1 MNVWQYDAAPDAV
14 GEVRP
19 AKVKFEHEPEEFHL
33 HELLRML
40 WRMRRVI
47 VGTVILFTAV
57 AAVIAFQLTP
67 IYRGTA
73 QVMIEPRQNK
83 VLDIKAVI
91 AGLPTDSETINSEV
105 EVLRSR
111 SLAKRVVD
119 KLDLAKDPEFNP
131 ALRKLNL
138 IQSVFADV
146 KDWLGIDPRQLS
158 DKQNKALRRSEI
170 LDTYLEHLS
179 VNARAQT
186 RVINI
191 AFSSEDPRKAARI
204 TNTVADLYL
213 VDQLEA
219 KYEATERAS
228 KWLGERV
235 EKLQKKVNVS
245 ERAIEKYRADAG
257 LVAGKNE
264 AKLISEQ
271 ISELSSALILA
282 KGKRAEAEARLAQA
296 QRLMKSGSVYSAA
309 EVLSSQLIDRLR
321 EQESEVVRKVA
332 KLSEDYGPKHP
343 QMISARQELR
353 DIRRSIARE
362 VHKIV
367 QNLENEVQVAKA
379 REASLRRSLTKLEKR
394 AGDLNE
400 KAVKLRA
407 LEREADAN
415 RALLKTMM
423 TRFRETSVQRDITRP
438 DARVLSAAIIP
449 AEPYFPRPVLIIGL
463 VLVASTFL
471 GMLLA
476 VAAEQLHSGFR
487 SLDEVET
494 MIGIGGLGLV
504 PKLSRSTTPP
514 DYVLKKPMS
523 AYAEA
528 LRNIRLGVALSNVD
542 RPPKVVLVTSSVPQE
557 GKSSTSLALARLLA
571 KSGQRTLL
579 IDCDLR
585 RPSLHHTLGM
595 PRVPGLVEVLSEQIP
610 VEEAVRTDEPSG
622 LDYLSSGGHAPNPAD
637 LLGSEHMRALLQ
649 RVGGAYDLVIL
660 DSAPVISV
668 TDSRILAGFADSSVL
683 LVRWDKTR
691 RETVVNALKQLDQAG
706 ASIAGVVLNQVDV
719 KRHAQYDYSD
729 SGYYH
734 GAYTKYYAS

>member
-1 MNVWQYDAAPDAV
+1 MNIWRYDTAPERTDEGRPSNPAF
-14 GEVRP
+14 EVP
-19 AKVKFEHEPEEFHL
+19 AEEFHL
-33 HELLRML
+33 RELLRML

-47 VGTVILFTAV
+47 FGTVILLTAV
-57 AAVIAFQLTP
+57 SAIVAYQLTP
-67 IYRGTA
+67 VYRSTA
-73 QVMIEPRQNK
+73 QVMIEPRENK
-83 VLDIKAVI
+83 VVDIKAVI
-91 AGLPTDSETINSEV
+91 AGLPADAETINSEV

-131 ALRKLNL
+131 ALRKPTLL
-138 IQSVFADV
+138 KSVVSDV
-146 KDWLGIDPRQLS
+146 TNWLGIAPKSLS
-158 DKQNKALRRSEI
+158 DGQRTAQRESEI

-179 VNARAQT
+179 VNSRAQT

-191 AFSSEDPRKAARI
+191 AFSSEDPKKAAKVA
-204 TNTVADLYL
+204 NTVADLYL

-219 KYEATERAS
+219 KYDATERAS
-228 KWLGERV
+228 KWLGDRV
-235 EKLQKKVNVS
+235 GKLQKKVNEA
-245 ERAIEKYRADAG
+245 ERAIERYRAEAG
-257 LVAGKNE
+257 LVSGKNE
-264 AKLISEQ
+264 AKLIGEQ

-282 KGKRAEAEARLAQA
+282 KGKHAEAEARLAQA
-296 QRLMKSGSVYSAA
+296 QSLMKRGSVYSAA

-321 EQESEVVRKVA
+321 EQESEVIRKVA
-332 KLSEDYGPKHP
+332 KLSEDFGRKHP

-353 DIRRSIARE
+353 DIRGSIARE
-362 VHKIV
+362 VRKII
-367 QNLENEVQVAKA
+367 QNLENEVQVASA
-379 REASLRRSLTKLEKR
+379 RENSLRRSLAGLER
-394 AGDLNE
+394 QAGQLNQ
-400 KAVKLRA
+400 KAIKLRA
-407 LEREADAN
+407 LTREAEAN

-438 DARVLSAAIIP
+438 DARVLSAAIIQ

-463 VLVASTFL
+463 ALIASTFL

-487 SLDEVET
+487 SLDEIET
-494 MIGIGGLGLV
+494 MIGVGGLGLI
-504 PKLSRSTTPP
+504 PKLSRSMTPP
-514 DYVLKKPMS
+514 DYALKKPMS

-542 RPPKVVLVTSSVPQE
+542 HPPRILLITSSVPQE
-557 GKSSTSLALARLLA
+557 GKTSTSFALARLLA
-571 KSGQRTLL
+571 KSGQRILL

-585 RPSLHHTLGM
+585 RPSLHGMLGI
-595 PRVPGLVEVLSEQIP
+595 PREPGLVEVLSDQVPAED
-610 VEEAVRTDEPSG
+610 AVRTEEQSG
-622 LDYLSSGGHAPNPAD
+622 LDYLSSGGHAPNPSD

-649 RVGGAYDLVIL
+649 RMASTYDLVIL

-668 TDSRILAGFADSSVL
+668 TDSRILAGFADTSVL

-691 RETVVNALKQLDQAG
+691 RETVANALRQLGQAG
-706 ASIAGVVLNQVDV
+706 ANIAGVVLSQVDV

-734 GAYTKYYAS
+734 GAYAKYYAN